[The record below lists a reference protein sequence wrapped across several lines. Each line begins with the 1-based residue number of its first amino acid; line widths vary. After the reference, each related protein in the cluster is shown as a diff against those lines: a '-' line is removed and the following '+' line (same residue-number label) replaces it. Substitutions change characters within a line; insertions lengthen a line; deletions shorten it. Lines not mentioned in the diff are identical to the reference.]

1 MAVTH
6 YTTISLKPENAKAL
20 HLYKTG
26 GKTWDDV
33 VQEFMDHVPP
43 EEFLKWAAEE
53 LKRPR
58 VSYEDFKRRH
68 RLR

>member
-1 MAVTH
+1 MSATH

-20 HLYKTG
+20 QLYKTG

-33 VQEFMDHVPP
+33 VREFMDHVPP

-53 LKRPR
+53 LKRPGIPL
-58 VSYEDFKRRH
+58 SEFKRRH
-68 RLR
+68 RLK